1 MTVEIDDWDRK
12 VLYELDKDASVPLK
26 RLSRAVGRSKEFVL
40 YRIKRLEREKVINGY
55 TAIVDMS
62 KLGYFTFRVY
72 LKFRNADGARIG
84 EIVEY
89 LKKEEQVWTIAELH
103 GRWDYAFFLGVRKV
117 QEFHEVWKRF
127 LLSFKGNIGESRI
140 AIYSPIHNFNKRFFM
155 KPGGGA
161 ASVERVI
168 GTGKEEK
175 ADELDA
181 RIINAWG
188 TNVRQSSAEIALRL
202 GTSPNTVSSR
212 IKRLRKNGI
221 IAGCKI
227 GLDQARLGFQGYRV
241 DLCLNS
247 TERNGEIFSYCRGH
261 PGIYQVNDSIG
272 GADFEFE
279 IIVRDLAELLR
290 TMNEMMAT
298 FKGAISHYE
307 YFSFTVFPKL
317 TIVPD

>member
-1 MTVEIDDWDRK
+1 MMLEIDEWDRK
-12 VLYELDKDASVPLK
+12 ILFELDKDASVPLNK
-26 RLSRAVGRSKEFVL
+26 LSRAVGRSKEFVL
-40 YRIKRLEREKVINGY
+40 YRIKRLERENVINGY

-72 LKFRNADGARIG
+72 LRFRNADDARIS
-84 EIVEY
+84 EIVGY

-103 GRWDYAFFLGVRKV
+103 GRWDYAFFLGVKTV
-117 QEFHEVWKRF
+117 QDFHRVWKRF
-127 LLSFKGNIGESRI
+127 LLAFKGNIGESRI
-140 AIYSPIHNFNKRFFM
+140 ALYSPVYNFNKRFFM
-155 KPGGGA
+155 KGKA
-161 ASVERVI
+161 EAVERAI
-168 GTGKEEK
+168 GTGTMEK
-175 ADELDA
+175 ADELDV

-188 TNVRQSSAEIALRL
+188 ANVRQSSAEIALRL

-227 GLDQARLGFQGYRV
+227 GLDQSRLGFQGFRV
-241 DLCLNS
+241 DLYLNS

-279 IIVRDLAELLR
+279 IIVRDLEELLR